1 MRHILFAACTA
12 VSSFLFNCSFAQQT
26 APPDPNPVVVTTWI
40 FSGPQ
45 FGDTTLRGV
54 NRDSLI
60 MYYVDKGIRP
70 NNIVKNFRILF
81 HYWGDDSYK
90 ILFIY
95 EIDGL
100 GNMNKAG
107 DKTEELINAS
117 FKTEAER
124 NLFWRRWNR
133 IFSRHEDNIM
143 SDGVKPKM

>member
-1 MRHILFAACTA
+1 M
-12 VSSFLFNCSFAQQT
+12 
-26 APPDPNPVVVTTWI
+26 
-40 FSGPQ
+40 
-45 FGDTTLRGV
+45 RGV

-117 FKTEAER
+117 FKTEVER